1 MVISIGRRELI
12 SGLICAAVAWS
23 LAARAQQQPT
33 NRIRRVGAVLVGD
46 ERNALQQSYVEAF
59 RQRLRELGW
68 AEDRNLRIDL
78 RWGGASP
85 DRMHRDA
92 AELASLSPDVFLVVS
107 NPGLA
112 TLLETTRIIP
122 AVFVAVADP
131 VGSGFIQSLARPGGN
146 VTGFSNFEPSMGGK
160 WLEALH
166 GIAPGVK
173 RVAIVLHPETAAH
186 TAFRRAA
193 EEASRTFGILLVTV
207 GAHDATEIKN
217 ALDEFAQ
224 GLDGGLV
231 VLPHIVT
238 EVHGG
243 LIIELAARH
252 RLPAIY
258 PFRHF
263 AFEGGLMSY
272 GVNLMDAFRGAATY
286 VDRILRGEK
295 PADLPVQNPTKFE
308 LVVNLKTATTLG
320 LTIPQS
326 VLATADEVIE

>member
-1 MVISIGRRELI
+1 
-12 SGLICAAVAWS
+12 
-23 LAARAQQQPT
+23 
-33 NRIRRVGAVLVGD
+33 
-46 ERNALQQSYVEAF
+46 
-59 RQRLRELGW
+59 LRELGW

-85 DRMHRDA
+85 DRMRRDA
-92 AELASLSPDVFLVVS
+92 AEMASLSPDVFLVVS

-146 VTGFSNFEPSMGGK
+146 VTGFSNFEPSMGSK

-166 GIAPGVK
+166 GIAPSVK
-173 RVAIVLHPETAAH
+173 RVAIILHPETAAH
-186 TAFRRAA
+186 AAFRRSA
-193 EEASRTFGILLVTV
+193 EEASRSFGILLVTAAV
-207 GAHDATEIKN
+207 HDATEIKN
-217 ALDEFAQ
+217 ALDEFAR
-224 GLDGGLV
+224 GSDGGLV

-243 LIIELAARH
+243 LIIELAAQH
-252 RLPAIY
+252 HLPAVF

-308 LVVNLKTATTLG
+308 LVVNLKTAATLG